1 MSNKNLILVC
11 GPSGSGKSMSLR
23 NLRNP
28 ERVRYLNCENNKR
41 LPFKTKF
48 DQYTITDPYQVWE
61 AIEQAEEEEANV
73 DTIVIDS
80 ITFLMEMF
88 ESTYIYES
96 ADSRS
101 AWQDYA
107 QFFKKLMNKYV
118 NNSTKTIIFLA
129 HTINVINEDKISET
143 IVPVKGSIKNNGIE
157 SSFSMIVSC
166 KKLDIEVLK
175 DSAILT
181 ITKKEKEKGWKHVFQ
196 LDCTRETRH
205 ERMRA
210 PEFMWGDSEL
220 YADNN
225 VQTILDRVIE
235 YYADE
240 D

>member
-1 MSNKNLILVC
+1 MSNTNLILVC

-48 DQYTITDPYQVWE
+48 DQYTVTDPYQVWE
-61 AIEQAEEEEANV
+61 AIEQAEEENSNV

-80 ITFLMEMF
+80 ATFLMDMF
-88 ESTYIYES
+88 ESTFIYES

-107 QFFKKLMNKYV
+107 QFFKILMNKYV
-118 NNSTKTIIFLA
+118 NNSTKNIIFLA
-129 HTINVINEDKISET
+129 HTVNVVNEDKISET
-143 IVPVKGSIKNNGIE
+143 LVPIKGSLKNNGIE
-157 SSFSMIVSC
+157 AFFSTIVSC

-175 DSAILT
+175 DSDVLT

-210 PEFMWGDSEL
+210 PITMWEDSEL
-220 YADNN
+220 YADND
-225 VQTILDRVIE
+225 VQIILDRLTKF
-235 YYADE
+235 YSDE
-240 D
+240 S